1 MARPE
6 LGKKHTCA
14 GCGAK
19 FYDLNKSPAICPKC
33 GEEQAEAVAPAS
45 KTAAKASVPKPEEK
59 TKDDAVV
66 LATDD
71 PKDDDDED
79 GDEIDEALLAGV
91 AIDGDDDDDDD
102 AGEDDNT
109 FLEDDDEEGKDV
121 SGIIGGGLAK
131 KED

>member
-6 LGKKHTCA
+6 LGKKYTCT

-33 GEEQAEAVAPAS
+33 GEEQAEAVAPAT
-45 KTAAKASVPKPEEK
+45 KAAAKPSVPKPEVK
-59 TKDDAVV
+59 TKEDAVV
-66 LATDD
+66 LSSDD
-71 PKDDDDED
+71 PKDDDDDED
-79 GDEIDEALLAGV
+79 GEDIDEALLAGV

-102 AGEDDNT
+102 AEDDNT

-121 SGIIGGGLAK
+121 SGIIGGGLTK
-131 KED
+131 NED